1 MDTEERNSVEK
12 GAHRRKAPVPV
23 KVCFAG
29 AYERV
34 KSVPPASHRSS
45 EDSRR
50 PRAQLRPTFACRR
63 KMNTEEPNSV
73 ERGTRRRKAPVP
85 VRVCFAGADA
95 SAKFV
100 PPTSPRS
107 TEDRLLP
114 RAQLR
119 PTFACRRKTNTEEPN
134 SVEKPAHRRK
144 APAPVR
150 VCFAGAGA
158 SAKFV
163 PPTSL
168 RSPEDRLLPRAQLR
182 PTFAC
187 RRKTNTEEH
196 NSVERGAH
204 WRKAPAPVKIC
215 FAGAGAS
222 VTSVPPPSPCSPED
236 SIRPRTQ
243 LRPTAGNRRTPDH
256 RHHTSCQTAVM
267 GGCHFQAAVL
277 SVKGFVVGSGCG
289 NKKAN
294 DNRMQIL
301 LVTIPFRRRRN
312 YGI

>member
-1 MDTEERNSVEK
+1 MRISAQLRLTFACRRKTDTEEPNSDEK
-12 GAHRRKAPVPV
+12 GTHRRKAPVSV

-50 PRAQLRPTFACRR
+50 PRAQLRLTFACRR
-63 KMNTEEPNSV
+63 KTDTEEPNSV
-73 ERGTRRRKAPVP
+73 EKGAHRRKAPAP
-85 VRVCFAGADA
+85 IKVCFAGAGA
-95 SAKFV
+95 SAKSV
-100 PPTSPRS
+100 PPPSPRS
-107 TEDRLLP
+107 PEDSIHP

-119 PTFACRRKTNTEEPN
+119 PTFTCRRKTNTEEPN

-144 APAPVR
+144 
-150 VCFAGAGA
+150 
-158 SAKFV
+158 
-163 PPTSL
+163 T
-168 RSPEDRLLPRAQLR
+168 
-182 PTFAC
+182 
-187 RRKTNTEEH
+187 
-196 NSVERGAH
+196 
-204 WRKAPAPVKIC
+204 PAPVKVC

-243 LRPTAGNRRTPDH
+243 LRPTAGNRSIPDH
-256 RHHTSCQTAVM
+256 WHRTSCQTAVM

-289 NKKAN
+289 NKKTN